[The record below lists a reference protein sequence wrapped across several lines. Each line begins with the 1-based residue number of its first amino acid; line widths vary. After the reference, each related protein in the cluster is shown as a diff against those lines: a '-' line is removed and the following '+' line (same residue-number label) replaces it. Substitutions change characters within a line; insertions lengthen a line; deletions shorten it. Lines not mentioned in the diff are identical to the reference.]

1 MDFIM
6 NSHDNRGY
14 GTNTISK
21 RKVNKLNELSSTLL
35 ENYFIFC
42 VLNMYE

>member
-1 MDFIM
+1 MDFMM
-6 NSHDNRGY
+6 NSPDKRGY

-21 RKVNKLNELSSTLL
+21 RTVNKLNELSSTLL

-42 VLNMYE
+42 VLNMYK